1 VLVPGDDAR
10 GGEPSG
16 RTKDG
21 LQCGARFVETTQS
34 LSNEVA
40 RHAATQIERELTQWG
55 PAGGRRGS
63 SRFAREGKKKQT
75 LSRTKHS
82 VNPTHR
88 GRGRDGF
95 ATYQEEKT
103 DPRPDVAPQHE
114 TLERRGGGGGGGGAR
129 IRRRGGR
136 RRRRIRVVVDGG
148 GPAAG
153 AVLAWL

>member
-1 VLVPGDDAR
+1 MLVPGDDAR

-40 RHAATQIERELTQWG
+40 RHAATQIERANTMG
-55 PAGGRRGS
+55 ACGGRRGR
-63 SRFAREGKKKQT
+63 SRT

-88 GRGRDGF
+88 GRGRGDGF